1 MIKEQVIMVID
12 SFVKSL
18 DVDGQDKSYL
28 GKGNYVIYEIKIR
41 HQTNGRN
48 VLQVNL
54 QVEINLKLP
63 LDTKI
68 FTSILEIKF

>member
-1 MIKEQVIMVID
+1 MVID

-48 VLQVNL
+48 VL
-54 QVEINLKLP
+54 
-63 LDTKI
+63 
-68 FTSILEIKF
+68 